1 MFAPGGGST
10 DSDFQHVGRFPGAL
24 AEGAMCSVLVLEVDH
39 KSYFPIVIL

>member
-10 DSDFQHVGRFPGAL
+10 NSDFQHVGRFPGTL
-24 AEGAMCSVLVLEVDH
+24 AEDTMCWVLVLEVDH

>member
-24 AEGAMCSVLVLEVDH
+24 AEGAMCWVLVLEVDH